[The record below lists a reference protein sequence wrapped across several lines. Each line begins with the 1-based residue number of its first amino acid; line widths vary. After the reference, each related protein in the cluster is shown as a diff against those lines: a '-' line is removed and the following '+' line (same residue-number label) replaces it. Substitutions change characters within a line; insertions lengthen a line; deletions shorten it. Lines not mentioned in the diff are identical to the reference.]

1 MKKTINDLINENS
14 NFNKS
19 YDDIKN
25 QIDVS
30 QYVTKGKKFN
40 FKLLTSLCTII
51 LLVLTFTI
59 ICLSNIE
66 VLAQSIHNIVE
77 DYKSG
82 ELFPLIDKIPA
93 NLNEV
98 ADSLETYDEFYVSN
112 INDNDISLYLY
123 NTEIA
128 LLKENLDLIYNLKV
142 EDVLKRRE
150 FNRIELNS
158 CIRLIVNDND
168 NSDRQ
173 LIFLFKQNNN
183 IYNEMY
189 VFNEETNRG
198 YKVISDDVSI
208 FTNQL
213 LMINEYSLE
222 ERLKTIFNNNFNN
235 QIIKEEKEIDFEV
248 IDIIGVNKDIY
259 ILRPNYLTNNI
270 YYNETVEGY
279 NFTDVN
285 NPNPIY
291 IWKDEIFYTL
301 QESLDNKIIITYELS
316 KLHSTFYYYINESK
330 ILNLLKENNIQK
342 INTNY
347 GVFGQ
352 KNALVFSI
360 LDNDVDSFEYVNNIE
375 FDNHFKT
382 KLYAY
387 YNNELYSIKEAF
399 DKQILNNNDLEN
411 IAKRYNPNKISI
423 LAKFE
428 WLNNIEVGDI
438 ISIQTIQKFP
448 TAVPGKRTQI
458 KTTTSFEE
466 ISRILTELKQ
476 VNLYL
481 KIYNS
486 SPVVGGNNAIILII
500 NTKDEKY
507 EISTATLDYDKF
519 PSILNDYDITYGN
532 E

>member
-1 MKKTINDLINENS
+1 MK
-14 NFNKS
+14 
-19 YDDIKN
+19 
-25 QIDVS
+25 
-30 QYVTKGKKFN
+30 
-40 FKLLTSLCTII
+40 
-51 LLVLTFTI
+51 
-59 ICLSNIE
+59 
-66 VLAQSIHNIVE
+66 H
-77 DYKSG
+77 
-82 ELFPLIDKIPA
+82 
-93 NLNEV
+93 
-98 ADSLETYDEFYVSN
+98 
-112 INDNDISLYLY
+112 
-123 NTEIA
+123 
-128 LLKENLDLIYNLKV
+128 
-142 EDVLKRRE
+142 
-150 FNRIELNS
+150 
-158 CIRLIVNDND
+158 
-168 NSDRQ
+168 
-173 LIFLFKQNNN
+173 
-183 IYNEMY
+183 
-189 VFNEETNRG
+189 
-198 YKVISDDVSI
+198 
-208 FTNQL
+208 
-213 LMINEYSLE
+213 
-222 ERLKTIFNNNFNN
+222 
-235 QIIKEEKEIDFEV
+235 
-248 IDIIGVNKDIY
+248 VNKDIY
-259 ILRPNYLTNNI
+259 ILRSNYLTNNI

-330 ILNLLKENNIQK
+330 ILNLLRENNIQK

-352 KNALVFSI
+352 KNALIFSI
-360 LDNDVDSFEYVNNIE
+360 LDNDVDSFEYVNDIE

-428 WLNNIEVGDI
+428 WLNNIVVSDI

-466 ISRILTELKQ
+466 ISRIITELKQ

-481 KIYNS
+481 KINNS
-486 SPVVGGNNAIILII
+486 TNVVGGNNGIKLII
-500 NTKDEKY
+500 NTNNEKY
-507 EISTATLDYDKF
+507 EISTSTLDYDKF
-519 PSILNDYDITYGN
+519 PEILNDYELKYDN
-532 E
+532 

>member
-66 VLAQSIHNIVE
+66 VLAQNIHNIVE

-93 NLNEV
+93 DLNEV

-123 NTEIA
+123 STEIA

-208 FTNQL
+208 FTNQIIL
-213 LMINEYSLE
+213 INNYSQD
-222 ERLKTIFNNNFNN
+222 ERLQKLFNKNFNN
-235 QIIKEEKEIDFEV
+235 QIIKEEKEIDFEI
-248 IDIIGVNKDIY
+248 IDIIGVDEDIY
-259 ILRPNYLTNNI
+259 ILRSNYLNDNSS
-270 YYNETVEGY
+270 YNESIEGLG
-279 NFTDVN
+279 FEDIN

-301 QESLDNKIIITYELS
+301 QEGIDNKIIITYELF

-330 ILNLLKENNIQK
+330 ILSLLEKINIEK

-347 GVFGQ
+347 GAFGQ
-352 KNALVFSI
+352 KNVLIFSI
-360 LDNDVDSFEYVNNIE
+360 SDDDVDSFEYVNDIE
-375 FDNHFKT
+375 FDNHFNT
-382 KLYAY
+382 RLYAY

-399 DKQILNNNDLEN
+399 DNQILSNDDLES

-423 LAKFE
+423 LSKFE
-428 WLNNIEVGDI
+428 WLNNIEASDI
-438 ISIQTIQKFP
+438 ISIQTIQTFP
-448 TAVPGKRTQI
+448 TAVPGKRTHI
-458 KTTTSFEE
+458 KTTTSLTE

-476 VNLYL
+476 VNLYF
-481 KIYNS
+481 KINS
-486 SPVVGGNNAIILII
+486 STNVVGGNNGIKLII
-500 NTKDEKY
+500 NTKNEKY
-507 EISTATLDYDKF
+507 ELSTSTLDYDKF
-519 PSILNDYDITYGN
+519 PDILNDYELTYGD
-532 E
+532 